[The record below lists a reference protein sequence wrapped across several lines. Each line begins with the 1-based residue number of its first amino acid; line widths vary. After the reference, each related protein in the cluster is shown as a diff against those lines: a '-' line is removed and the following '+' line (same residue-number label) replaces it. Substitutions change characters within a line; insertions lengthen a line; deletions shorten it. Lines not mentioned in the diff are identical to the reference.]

1 MRFILSNITI
11 PQFNIEYLTAGG
23 KMKQVLIIGFLTFI
37 IVGSAAAETFTFT
50 IPDPYL
56 NKTGEKKPVLLN
68 VTGTGNVKAMPDQV
82 VISALIYDQDKKPGK
97 AYDNNQSRMRTL
109 MDKLRA
115 LGIEKKNIAT
125 ESLTIDTVYKSDSNK
140 VDYFYVSRSIKVFQD
155 DMDNISPILD
165 ALIDSGIED
174 IGSIDFVVKE
184 MDKKYAEALESAA
197 VDCRETADKLASAM
211 GARIVDLN
219 AMSYGYGGYNYYD
232 ESLSRNL
239 DEYGGFAAGNQM
251 IMPREVTTTVNV
263 HATYEVEY
271 VGY

>member
-1 MRFILSNITI
+1 MNRAILISFLLFITV
-11 PQFNIEYLTAGG
+11 A
-23 KMKQVLIIGFLTFI
+23 
-37 IVGSAAAETFTFT
+37 SAVAETFTFT

-56 NKTGEKKPVLLN
+56 NKSGDKQPVLLN

-115 LGIEKKNIAT
+115 IGIEKKNIAT
-125 ESLTIDTVYKSDSNK
+125 ESLTINTVYKNDSNK
-140 VDYFYVSRSIKVFQD
+140 VDYFYVSRSIKIFQD
-155 DMDNISPILD
+155 DMDNITPILD

-184 MDKKYAEALESAA
+184 MDKKYAEALESATS
-197 VDCRETADKLASAM
+197 DCRETADKLASAM

-219 AMSYGYGGYNYYD
+219 AMSYDYGGYGMGMNMRGGRVAD
-232 ESLSRNL
+232 M
-239 DEYGGFAAGNQM
+239 DYGGGYNQM

-263 HATYEVEY
+263 YATYEVEY

>member
-1 MRFILSNITI
+1 
-11 PQFNIEYLTAGG
+11 
-23 KMKQVLIIGFLTFI
+23 MKRGFLIFVIGLIIAGTAI
-37 IVGSAAAETFTFT
+37 AETFTFT

-56 NKTGEKKPVLLN
+56 NKPGEKPPVLLN

-115 LGIEKKNIAT
+115 IGIEKKNIAT
-125 ESLTIDTVYKSDSNK
+125 ESLTIDTVYKSGSDK
-140 VDYFYVSRSIKVFQD
+140 VDYFYVSRSIKIFQD
-155 DMDNISPILD
+155 DMDNITPILD

-197 VDCRETADKLASAM
+197 ADCRETADKLASAM

-219 AMSYGYGGYNYYD
+219 AMSYDYGGYNPYD
-232 ESLSRNL
+232 TSRTGL
-239 DEYGGFAAGNQM
+239 GSDMGYGGAYNQM

-263 HATYEVEY
+263 YATYEVEY

>member
-1 MRFILSNITI
+1 MKHLFLIPVILFAI
-11 PQFNIEYLTAGG
+11 A
-23 KMKQVLIIGFLTFI
+23 
-37 IVGSAAAETFTFT
+37 GSATAETFTFT

-56 NKTGEKKPVLLN
+56 NKSGEKEPVLLN

-115 LGIEKKNIAT
+115 IGIEKKNIAT
-125 ESLTIDTVYKSDSNK
+125 ESLTIDTVYKSGSNK
-140 VDYFYVSRSIKVFQD
+140 VDYFYVSRSVKIFQD
-155 DMDNISPILD
+155 DMDNITPILD

-184 MDKKYAEALESAA
+184 MDKKYADALESAA
-197 VDCRETADKLASAM
+197 ADCRETADKLAAAM

-219 AMSYGYGGYNYYD
+219 AMSYDYGGYNFYD
-232 ESLSRNL
+232 ESRSSGSG
-239 DEYGGFAAGNQM
+239 EYGGFLAGNQM

-263 HATYEVEY
+263 YATYEVEY
-271 VGY
+271 MGY

>member
-1 MRFILSNITI
+1 
-11 PQFNIEYLTAGG
+11 
-23 KMKQVLIIGFLTFI
+23 MKRVLLIVLISI
-37 IVGSAAAETFTFT
+37 ITACAAIAETFTFT

-56 NKTGEKKPVLLN
+56 NKSDEKEPVLLK

-97 AYDNNQSRMRTL
+97 AYDQNQSRMRTL

-115 LGIEKKNIAT
+115 IGIEKKNIAT
-125 ESLTIDTVYKSDSNK
+125 ESLTIDTVYKSGSDK
-140 VDYFYVSRSIKVFQD
+140 VDYFYVSRSVKIFQD
-155 DMDNISPILD
+155 DMNNITPILD

-197 VDCRETADKLASAM
+197 EDCRRTADMLASAM
-211 GARIVDLN
+211 GARVVDLKDI
-219 AMSYGYGGYNYYD
+219 SYDYGGYNPYD
-232 ESLSRNL
+232 VSDYRGGLGSET
-239 DEYGGFAAGNQM
+239 GFAFAGNQM

-263 HATYEVEY
+263 YALYELEY